1 MTIAGKATSRKDQK
15 YAIKRF
21 GVRTLTQLSL
31 VLLTASMLGFAG
43 GCLSVPN
50 VSKMIG
56 RVPASDDPPR
66 IVSPR
71 GSLAPEQSGAVMKNL
86 RRSVPATDMLDR
98 YLEIVDSYTDEP
110 LTIGNKVTLLVD
122 DPAVYAAM
130 IKAIENAKHSVNV
143 ETFFIDSDRFGR
155 GFADLLIRKQKQG
168 VQVNLI
174 YDRVGSQAAPETFFK
189 RLRDA
194 GVNVVEFFPVKPP
207 WNAHRGLHIRLDHRK
222 ILVVDG
228 TLAIIGGTNI
238 SEGFFIDVDD
248 AGEGGIAALPW
259 RDTDVQIEGP
269 AVARLQ
275 RLFLHNWARQNGP
288 ELSTEDYFPL
298 LKQEG
303 DTLVRILAN
312 SPGEHKRLT
321 FVMYVSA
328 ISCAARSIHIT
339 AAYFVPDKQIV
350 DALANAARRG
360 VDVKLVLPLASNY
373 TSTIEGGQFSYSRLL
388 KAGVKLYE
396 RRDAVLHAK
405 TAVIDGVWSTV
416 GSTNMDNWSFLSD
429 DEVNAV
435 ILDRQFAEEMEALFK
450 NDLRDSDQI
459 LLSEWRKRPFLNK
472 LNEWFT
478 HLFAYWL

>member
-1 MTIAGKATSRKDQK
+1 MTAMRNTMLRKDQECVFVG
-15 YAIKRF
+15 F
-21 GVRTLTQLSL
+21 GAKALGPLLLFFVTVSSL
-31 VLLTASMLGFAG
+31 GLAG
-43 GCLSVPN
+43 GCLSVPD
-50 VSKMIG
+50 VSKIIG
-56 RVPASDDPPR
+56 RIPATDDPPR
-66 IVSPR
+66 IESAQDML
-71 GSLAPEQSGAVMKNL
+71 SPEQRRTVMEKL
-86 RRSVPATDMLDR
+86 RRSVPPTEMLDR
-98 YLEIVDSYTDEP
+98 YLEIMDSYTDKP
-110 LTIGNKVTLLVD
+110 LTVGNKVTLLID
-122 DPAVYAAM
+122 DPAVYGAM
-130 IKAIENAKHSVNV
+130 LRAIENAKQTINV
-143 ETFFIDSDRFGR
+143 ETFFIDDDKIGR
-155 GFADLLIRKQKQG
+155 TFADLLMRKRAQG
-168 VQVNLI
+168 VKVNLI
-174 YDRVGSQAAPETFFK
+174 YDRVGSQAASDAFFK

-222 ILVVDG
+222 ILIVDG
-228 TLAIIGGTNI
+228 RLAIMGGTNI
-238 SEGFFIDVDD
+238 SEGYFIDVDE
-248 AGEGGIAALPW
+248 ASEGGMAALPW

-269 AVARLQ
+269 AVAQLQ
-275 RLFLHNWARQNGP
+275 RLFLNNWSRQNGP
-288 ELSTEDYFPL
+288 ELSTEEYFPP
-298 LKQEG
+298 LKEEG
-303 DTLVRILAN
+303 DTLVRILAS

-328 ISCAARSIHIT
+328 ITCATRSIHIT

-350 DALANAARRG
+350 NALTGAARRG

-435 ILDRQFAEEMEALFK
+435 ILDHRFAEEMEALFDKDLK
-450 NDLRDSDQI
+450 NSDRI
-459 LLSEWRKRPFLNK
+459 ILSEWQKRPFLAK